1 MPSVLRARLAEV
13 TKEARRLARGRPASV
28 TILSRL
34 VDSLSVAALVSDN
47 DGRFV
52 LANDAAVRL
61 TGYEIDEL
69 LHLSVWGLTPE
80 TKDHEAE
87 RLWRAFLEYREQSGE
102 YEIVGKDGRIVT
114 TVYAAQTNV
123 LPGLHIS
130 LLEPLGHRP
139 SLQSPRSRT
148 HRPDGLVPQLLA
160 VRSAPGK

>member
-13 TKEARRLARGRPASV
+13 TKEARRLVRGRPASV

-87 RLWRAFLEYREQSGE
+87 RLWRAFLEYREQSGST
-102 YEIVGKDGRIVT
+102 K
-114 TVYAAQTNV
+114 
-123 LPGLHIS
+123 S
-130 LLEPLGHRP
+130 
-139 SLQSPRSRT
+139 SPRT
-148 HRPDGLVPQLLA
+148 VTL
-160 VRSAPGK
+160 